1 MVFSKDGSTFDPN
14 AEDNPY
20 PDNSWEEATKT
31 YTNNAVISGKG
42 DNASGL
48 KIESETNS
56 EKFNLI
62 NDGSIT
68 GSASSYEGYGIS
80 NSGSITE
87 LLNNGSITGSATYSG
102 SGYGIYIYSGGS
114 ITELLNNGSITGSAT
129 YSGYG
134 IYIYSGG
141 SITELKNNGLITGS
155 TGGFS
160 YGINNRGSIEKLKNN
175 GLITGSSPGTNSGIH
190 NSKSI
195 EKLKNNGLITGS
207 GFNGYGISNNETI
220 GALTNTGV
228 IYGTTNAIY
237 NYESAKINGANNY
250 GILASSGSMVNN
262 NLTIVDKSSPSTLA
276 TNTTEKENKIFNYG
290 LAFTVASVGSY
301 KATDEAFKTFGTT
314 QENEEVIVGYE
325 KDDAGNLTTPIK
337 HEYTIINA
345 KDTGTGKNSITG
357 TESITIKNGSL
368 SYDYKNNTS
377 GPLKTHQAK
386 SVILNGITDTLLVS
400 GNSDDNILNNS
411 VVNAYGTAVKF
422 NDAGGNLTLSGTVV
436 NGGIDGKAAV
446 SGSGNGDT
454 LILQSGDI
462 TYVVGTP
469 GTQSTETQNTIVNGN
484 INMGEGDDILTIEAG
499 SIVNGTM
506 DGGTD
511 TGRADDDTIN
521 FGTASNT
528 RAASGIDDNINILH
542 NISNFENMNINTN
555 VTLFEKTVDS
565 DGNPTDLKVSGAENI
580 TIGANGVLTLR
591 IAKNDTGDNTH
602 ALYGNNGIISS
613 NGGKLLL
620 ALNGAGNGEIIS
632 FGTTE
637 LDDNTLVS
645 GKDGTL
651 DTTSKFH
658 TVEKIDE
665 KNVKIIVKVNI
676 PEILKYKQLNKI
688 YCSIVSVNDLIG
700 NFNVDSDEN
709 LTLFLGYLNNIYAG
723 NPYSYSSELSRKS
736 AGMFRDIVT
745 ENQFKADTGKWMIY
759 GGLTHVDGGTK
770 DTYYGKGYYTYDIGS
785 SDMDADTK
793 ITGAYMLGEYGVSD
807 TLTSG
812 VVIGGNKLK
821 SDLSNGSKVDGD
833 ALYLGAYAKKYIGN
847 LKVTAG
853 AGFQYGD
860 YDADRLAVNKV
871 ASSTGTPVVKYS
883 DNYRDTT
890 CDIYINGRYSHSV
903 EENLFLEP
911 YGTLSYI
918 YIKQDGTD
926 EGSKALGIETD
937 SKSFN
942 YTTAKVGVDLKKVIP
957 HKKGKSTL
965 SAGVSYTRI
974 LNGAEKEHITGR
986 FKGGSDFDILVARKN
1001 EQSIGL
1007 NAKYALE
1014 LENGILFDVK
1024 GTYAVE
1030 RDSHNGAEKNKTKG
1044 EWIVGIGLG
1053 YKF

>member
-1 MVFSKDGSTFDPN
+1 MRAIFSKIMNEYFGEGKLIEKIMKAVKSSNKKRGRNITVGAVVGFLLSCTSVMGAEETGLEINNLGNGYKLKLKRSFWEFKLITDDLVAENDSEIDAEEASDTAPTPTEELIAESSSENEELETVEEEAIEILPTPAEEPLAESNSENEELETVEEEAIEILPTPIEKPLTENSSDVSIVEDKGVIFKADSETSKVENVDFEKLEATYIDEKRIAGDNRDSEKNLDPANPAKDKSTEINAETVETENETEAKNTISNRNIGTEEGNAILRAENRATVNGIADTEAGTIGLEIDNSENGIVFSKDGSTFDPN

-68 GSASSYEGYGIS
+68 GSASSYEGYGYGICIDKG
-80 NSGSITE
+80 GSITE

-102 SGYGIYIYSGGS
+102 SGYGIYISKGGS
-114 ITELLNNGSITGSAT
+114 IEKLKNNGSITGSGSG
-129 YSGYG
+129 YDSGYG

-141 SITELKNNGLITGS
+141 SITKLKNNGLITGS

-160 YGINNRGSIEKLKNN
+160 YGINNRG
-175 GLITGSSPGTNSGIH
+175 
-190 NSKSI
+190 SI

-665 KNVKIIVKVNI
+665 KNVKVIVKVNI

-736 AGMFRDIVT
+736 TGMFRDIVT
-745 ENQFKADTGKWMIY
+745 DNQFKANTGKWMIY

-770 DTYYGKGYYTYDIGS
+770 DT
-785 SDMDADTK
+785 
-793 ITGAYMLGEYGVSD
+793 
-807 TLTSG
+807 
-812 VVIGGNKLK
+812 
-821 SDLSNGSKVDGD
+821 
-833 ALYLGAYAKKYIGN
+833 
-847 LKVTAG
+847 
-853 AGFQYGD
+853 
-860 YDADRLAVNKV
+860 
-871 ASSTGTPVVKYS
+871 
-883 DNYRDTT
+883 
-890 CDIYINGRYSHSV
+890 
-903 EENLFLEP
+903 
-911 YGTLSYI
+911 
-918 YIKQDGTD
+918 
-926 EGSKALGIETD
+926 
-937 SKSFN
+937 
-942 YTTAKVGVDLKKVIP
+942 
-957 HKKGKSTL
+957 
-965 SAGVSYTRI
+965 
-974 LNGAEKEHITGR
+974 
-986 FKGGSDFDILVARKN
+986 
-1001 EQSIGL
+1001 
-1007 NAKYALE
+1007 
-1014 LENGILFDVK
+1014 
-1024 GTYAVE
+1024 
-1030 RDSHNGAEKNKTKG
+1030 
-1044 EWIVGIGLG
+1044 
-1053 YKF
+1053 